1 MRWIGLLLLV
11 SCLSGATLQAQTLQA
26 LIVKNPPCDSR
37 NSAHRKA
44 VKDIHEI
51 FDAIHEIERYHSN
64 TIATDSLDEILKGI
78 GSLQNLG
85 CAEGISLTLIAT
97 VKLLA
102 VAYEKADTELEFASS
117 EDLAPL
123 LEKWQAWA
131 ADFLPAEEPKTQ
143 FWLGSFSNYQGQGI
157 EVGCQSYLLPVD
169 TGLARGRNTLAELSL
184 ALSALFAPEQR
195 HPNGKVE
202 TEDWIKELGLSVAGI
217 HIDEGMAEITLNGP
231 LKGIGSCGDAILE
244 AQILQTVFQFSDIAR
259 ARITDGETN
268 LREIVDMSDRL
279 SEEERAEYIYQRENL
294 YWRQG

>member
-1 MRWIGLLLLV
+1 MRGIGLLLLV
-11 SCLSGATLQAQTLQA
+11 SCLCGATLQAQTLQN
-26 LIVKNPPCDSR
+26 LIVENPPCGSR
-37 NSAHRKA
+37 NSAH
-44 VKDIHEI
+44 
-51 FDAIHEIERYHSN
+51 S
-64 TIATDSLDEILKGI
+64 
-78 GSLQNLG
+78 
-85 CAEGISLTLIAT
+85 
-97 VKLLA
+97 
-102 VAYEKADTELEFASS
+102 
-117 EDLAPL
+117 
-123 LEKWQAWA
+123 QA
-131 ADFLPAEEPKTQ
+131 AEEPKTQ

-195 HPNGKVE
+195 HPNSKVE
-202 TEDWIKELGLSVAGI
+202 TEDWIKELALSVAGI
-217 HIDEGMAEITLNGP
+217 HIDEGMAEITLKGP

-294 YWRQG
+294 YWRRA